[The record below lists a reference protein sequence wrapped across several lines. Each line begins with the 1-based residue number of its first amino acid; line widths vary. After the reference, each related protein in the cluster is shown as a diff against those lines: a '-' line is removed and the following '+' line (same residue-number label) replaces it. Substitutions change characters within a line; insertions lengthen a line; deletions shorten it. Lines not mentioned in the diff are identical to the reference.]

1 MALTVREEIQIIST
15 IPNTRTGQGILDEQR
30 FWAKAGT
37 YCGIPHIGWG
47 KKACDFILTLKEK
60 LKYHPTH

>member
-1 MALTVREEIQIIST
+1 MALTVREEIRIIST
-15 IPNTRTGQGILDEQR
+15 IRILERDKGILDEQR